1 MRREEQILSSISVRT
16 KEDAN
21 FARRE
26 KEVYRG
32 RQSPLFFYH
41 RSAVSPD
48 WRELHLCLCHPR
60 QVEWGKKKKK
70 RRKKKK
76 KKEKKKN
83 NQYQAR
89 QLPQITQAR
98 VIVNRSVTFVDIL
111 AVI

>member
-70 RRKKKK
+70 KRR
-76 KKEKKKN
+76 KKKN